1 MSPREERIA
10 RNEALFR
17 NVNERVRELA
27 EGFSGLEPAL
37 IEFVC
42 ECGSA
47 DCTESLGLTLEVY
60 ERVRSDPTHFVI
72 VPGHEIPGV
81 EDVVELHERY
91 HVVRKHEEEA
101 QIAIKTDPRS

>member
-1 MSPREERIA
+1 M
-10 RNEALFR
+10 
-17 NVNERVRELA
+17 
-27 EGFSGLEPAL
+27 
-37 IEFVC
+37 
-42 ECGSA
+42 
-47 DCTESLGLTLEVY
+47 
-60 ERVRSDPTHFVI
+60 RSDPTHFVI